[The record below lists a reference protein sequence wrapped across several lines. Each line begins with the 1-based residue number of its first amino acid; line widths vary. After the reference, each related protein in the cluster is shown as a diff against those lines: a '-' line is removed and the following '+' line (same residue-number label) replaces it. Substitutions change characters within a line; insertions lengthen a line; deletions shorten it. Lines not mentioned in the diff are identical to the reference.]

1 MNIIKIKFRNKK
13 IEDNF
18 LTNSLI
24 LILYIENEIAVKFN
38 T

>member
-24 LILYIENEIAVKFN
+24 LILYNENEIAVKFN